1 MGGGGF
7 LMQLSGGGSGEDR
20 GGGDIGG
27 SGGGDNGSSG
37 DGGGGG
43 EETGGVVK
51 VSGGGGG
58 EGTSEAHLKEV
69 LLQLTFRDKNI
80 LHCNIDL
87 CVGLPRKQ
95 FLRSSKPSKFKH
107 WEDTFVKK
115 L

>member
-1 MGGGGF
+1 MGGGF
-7 LMQLSGGGSGEDR
+7 LMQLSGGGSGEDG

-27 SGGGDNGSSG
+27 SGGGDNGSSTG
-37 DGGGGG
+37 GGGGGG

-51 VSGGGGG
+51 VSGGG

>member
-1 MGGGGF
+1 MGGGF
-7 LMQLSGGGSGEDR
+7 LMQLSGGGSSEDG

-27 SGGGDNGSSG
+27 SGGGDDGSSTG
-37 DGGGGG
+37 GGGGG

-51 VSGGGGG
+51 VSGGG

>member
-37 DGGGGG
+37 DGGGG
-43 EETGGVVK
+43 EETGGIVK

>member
-1 MGGGGF
+1 MGGGF
-7 LMQLSGGGSGEDR
+7 LMQLSGGGSGED
-20 GGGDIGG
+20 GGGRDIGG
-27 SGGGDNGSSG
+27 SGGGDNGSSTG
-37 DGGGGG
+37 GGGGG

-51 VSGGGGG
+51 VSGGG

-69 LLQLTFRDKNI
+69 LLQLTSRDKNI

>member
-7 LMQLSGGGSGEDR
+7 LMQLFVGGRGEDR

-27 SGGGDNGSSG
+27 SGGGDNSSSG
-37 DGGGGG
+37 DGGGG

-51 VSGGGGG
+51 VSGGGG
-58 EGTSEAHLKEV
+58 EGPSEAHLKEV

-95 FLRSSKPSKFKH
+95 FLRSSKSSKFKH